1 MADCCNGGCASGKP
15 PVDPRYRRIL
25 WIALLVNAAMFVVE
39 LVSGWH
45 ADSAA
50 LLADSA
56 DFMGDALNYGISLF
70 ILGLLPVWRRR
81 SALIKG
87 LSMGAYGCFVLATT
101 AWHVA
106 SGSMPAASTMSIIG
120 VLALVANGVVAAL
133 LYAFRNG
140 DADMRAVWLCT
151 RNDVIGNLAVLLA
164 AGFVANTASNW
175 PDLLVAA
182 GMGILSL
189 TAAWAVVKRARQE
202 SAAALIG
209 AGKDVQLP
217 LHAPRQRQRE

>member
-15 PVDPRYRRIL
+15 PADPQYRRVL
-25 WIALLVNAAMFVVE
+25 WIALLVNTGMFVVE

-45 ADSAA
+45 AESAA

-70 ILGLLPVWRRR
+70 IFGLGAVWRTR
-81 SALIKG
+81 SALLKG
-87 LSMGAYGCFVLATT
+87 LSMGSYGVFVLATT
-101 AWHVA
+101 AWHA
-106 SGSMPAASTMSIIG
+106 LSGSMPAASTMSVIG
-120 VLALVANGVVAAL
+120 VLALAANGAVAAL

-140 DADMRAVWLCT
+140 DSDMRAVWLCT

-182 GMGILSL
+182 GMGVLSL
-189 TAAWAVVKRARQE
+189 TAAWAVIRRARQE
-202 SAAALIG
+202 SVAAA
-209 AGKDVQLP
+209 P
-217 LHAPRQRQRE
+217 LRT

>member
-15 PVDPRYRRIL
+15 PVDARYRRIL
-25 WIALLVNAAMFVVE
+25 WIALLVNTGMFVVE

-45 ADSAA
+45 AGSAA

-70 ILGLLPVWRRR
+70 ILGLGAAWRTR
-81 SALIKG
+81 SAMTKG
-87 LSMGAYGCFVLATT
+87 LSMGAYGCFVLAST
-101 AWHVA
+101 AWHAA
-106 SGSMPAASTMSIIG
+106 SGSMPAASTMSVIG
-120 VLALVANGVVAAL
+120 VLALAANGVVAAL

-140 DADMRAVWLCT
+140 DSDMRAVWLCT

-175 PDLLVAA
+175 PDILVAA
-182 GMGILSL
+182 SMGVLSL
-189 TAAWAVVKRARQE
+189 TAAWAVVKRAPGVRRGRV
-202 SAAALIG
+202 A
-209 AGKDVQLP
+209 
-217 LHAPRQRQRE
+217 

>member
-15 PVDPRYRRIL
+15 PADPRYRRVL

-45 ADSAA
+45 AESAA

-70 ILGLLPVWRRR
+70 VIGLGAAWRTR
-81 SALIKG
+81 SAMLKG
-87 LSMGAYGCFVLATT
+87 VSMGAYGCFVLASTG
-101 AWHVA
+101 WQLA
-106 SGSMPAASTMSIIG
+106 SGSAPAAATMSVIG
-120 VLALVANGVVAAL
+120 VLALVANGAVAAL

-140 DADMRAVWLCT
+140 DSDMRAVWLCT

-164 AGFVANTASNW
+164 AGLVAITGSNW
-175 PDLLVAA
+175 ADILVAA
-182 GMGILSL
+182 GMGMLSL
-189 TAAWAVVKRARQE
+189 TAARAVIKRARRE
-202 SAAALIG
+202 SAEAAL
-209 AGKDVQLP
+209 L
-217 LHAPRQRQRE
+217 RT

>member
-25 WIALLVNAAMFVVE
+25 WIALLVNGGMFLIE

-45 ADSAA
+45 AESAA

-70 ILGLLPVWRRR
+70 ILGMGALWRTR
-81 SALIKG
+81 SALLKG
-87 LSMGAYGCFVLATT
+87 WSMGAYGVFVLATT
-101 AWHVA
+101 IWHLA
-106 SGSMPAASTMSIIG
+106 SGAMPAASTMSVIG
-120 VLALVANGVVAAL
+120 MLALVANGVVAAL

-140 DADMRAVWLCT
+140 DSDMRAVWLCT

-164 AGFVANTASNW
+164 AAFVARTGGNW
-175 PDLLVAA
+175 PDVLVA
-182 GMGILSL
+182 GCMGVLGL
-189 TAAWAVVKRARQE
+189 TAASAVIKRARQE
-202 SAAALIG
+202 L
-209 AGKDVQLP
+209 
-217 LHAPRQRQRE
+217 RT

>member
-25 WIALLVNAAMFVVE
+25 WIALLVNAGMFVVE

-70 ILGLLPVWRRR
+70 ILGLPPVWRSR
-81 SALIKG
+81 SAMIKG
-87 LSMGAYGCFVLATT
+87 VSMGAYGCFVLATT
-101 AWHVA
+101 AWHVVA
-106 SGSMPAASTMSIIG
+106 GSTPMASTMSVVG
-120 VLALVANGVVAAL
+120 VMALVVNGVVAAL
-133 LYAFRNG
+133 LYAYRNG
-140 DADMRAVWLCT
+140 DSDMRAVWLCT

-164 AGFVANTASNW
+164 AGLVANTASNW
-175 PDLLVAA
+175 PDILVAA
-182 GMGILSL
+182 CMGVLSL
-189 TAAWAVVKRARQE
+189 TAARSVIQRARGE
-202 SAAALIG
+202 SVATAVL
-209 AGKDVQLP
+209 
-217 LHAPRQRQRE
+217 R